1 MFLTINTIN
10 TMTKETNTISSIYYI
25 ISGHGL
31 AGAGSDRVE
40 VRGGH
45 FNYIPKG
52 VEHFLYNLSDTE
64 SIEAI
69 GIYIGSGSVE
79 DTGYRYLGDVT
90 KDDLKI

>member
-1 MFLTINTIN
+1 MCIRD
-10 TMTKETNTISSIYYI
+10 S
-25 ISGHGL
+25 
-31 AGAGSDRVE
+31 
-40 VRGGH
+40 
-45 FNYIPKG
+45 YIPKG